1 MPFLDTFQQSSALKR
16 LEHSAEKIGAVFA
29 RIPARVWKGLVIFL
43 ALLWIC
49 HSISLLFWYLFP
61 APEIEEPKVI
71 AAPIS
76 QSQSGAASASVDLSQ
91 LTSVNLFG
99 EASADVLPQEV
110 AAEENDFQNIDEE
123 NAATTALSLQLQGI
137 IASSV
142 ADESRAIIA
151 DGSTQ
156 QLYAIGDEMPQGNRV
171 KLAKILDSRVILD
184 NNGRAESLWL
194 YSEEDFKNLPSNQQR
209 QASNGPPPGYDPT
222 QSQGGRAARALTE
235 ATKRTVKVDPS
246 AKDAPKS
253 INDVVRFSVYRK
265 DGKMQGYRV
274 RPGRNADLFKQAG
287 LKTGDI
293 VTSVNGIVV
302 DDPRKIRSVYDSLK
316 QTSDA
321 QLEVVRDGSPVAIT
335 ISLDSGS

>member
-1 MPFLDTFQQSSALKR
+1 ML
-16 LEHSAEKIGAVFA
+16 
-29 RIPARVWKGLVIFL
+29 FL

-49 HSISLLFWYLFP
+49 LSVASLFWYFFP
-61 APEIEEPKVI
+61 TPSISAPETVARPL
-71 AAPIS
+71 S
-76 QSQSGAASASVDLSQ
+76 STTAASPAAASGIDVAALQNS
-91 LTSVNLFG
+91 NLFG
-99 EASADVLPQEV
+99 VASSELPPQEV
-110 AAEENDFQNIDEE
+110 DQEESNFQNIDEE
-123 NAATTALSLQLQGI
+123 NAATTSLSLQLQGI

-142 ADESRAIIA
+142 AEESRAIIA
-151 DGSTQ
+151 DGNSQ
-156 QLYAIGDEMPQGNRV
+156 LLYAIGDDMPQGNRV
-171 KLAKILDSRVILD
+171 KLAKILEQRVILD

-194 YSEEDFKNLPSNQQR
+194 YSEEDFKNSPSNQRER

-222 QSQGGRAARALTE
+222 RGKAGEAARALTK
-235 ATKRTVKVDPS
+235 ATQRTVKIDPKS
-246 AKDAPKS
+246 KDAPKS

-265 DGKMQGYRV
+265 EGKMQGYRV

-316 QTSDA
+316 QAPEA
-321 QLEVVRDGSPVAIT
+321 QLEVLRDGAPVNIT